1 MPSHSDS
8 QIMTCVMQSIA
19 PLLIIFRVAEGKA
32 WSSKTERM
40 LTLTNINFTTQNT
53 HSEHHGGS
61 GSVAVPLN
69 TFNTPEA
76 DAYINFKGTDNHSSM
91 VSDRI
96 AVKSETAIDMD
107 RFGPI
112 VSA

>member
-1 MPSHSDS
+1 MY
-8 QIMTCVMQSIA
+8 MQSIA
-19 PLLIIFRVAEGKA
+19 PLLIILRVAEGKA
-32 WSSKTERM
+32 WSSKTEEM

-61 GSVAVPLN
+61 GSIAVLN

-76 DAYINFKGTDNHSSM
+76 GAYINSKGTDNHSM

-96 AVKSETAIDMD
+96 AAKSETGIEME